1 MQTDQ
6 ILMTFFAGVLLL
18 GVLGFYLGRSK
29 ASRVRAGGTH
39 MHSQPGQYAWFTVL
53 SAAGPA
59 IVVAMVAAIVLGVFE
74 NAFPGW
80 LAVVGALGL
89 GAFGLFVGL
98 NRVRP
103 ELRARDSLERAV
115 KFSLLGAA
123 SISIFATFGILFS
136 IVFEALRFFQ
146 MESFWYFITG
156 TTWAPGDAFLEGAGR
171 LGGELDGEDVEAE
184 GGHNFGAVPLFAGTF
199 MITAI
204 AMLVAVPIGVSAA
217 IYMSEYAPA
226 RVRDVAKPVLEVL
239 AGIPTVVYGFF
250 AAITVA
256 PLIVAGADSV
266 GLDASFNNALAPGI
280 VMGIMIIP
288 FISSLSDDV
297 ISSVPTAMREGSL
310 SLGTTRAETIR
321 HVVLPAALPGII
333 SATLLGVSRALGE
346 TMIVVMAAG
355 MRPNLTANPLED
367 MTTVTVSIVSALTG
381 DNEFESAA
389 TLSAFALGLMLFV
402 VTLALN
408 FVSVIM
414 IRRFREKYAVSNL

>member
-6 ILMTFFAGVLLL
+6 ILMMFFAGVLLL
-18 GVLGFYLGRSK
+18 GALGFFLGRGK
-29 ASRVRAGGTH
+29 AARTRAGGTH
-39 MHSQPGQYAWFTVL
+39 MHSQPDQYAWFAVL
-53 SAAGPA
+53 SSAGPA
-59 IVVAMVAAIVLGVFE
+59 LIVAFFSAIVLGVFE

-80 LAVVGALGL
+80 LAVAGALGL

-98 NRVRP
+98 NRIRP
-103 ELRARDSLERAV
+103 ELKARDSLEQAV
-115 KFSLLGAA
+115 KWTLLSAA
-123 SISIFATFGILFS
+123 SISILTTFGILFS
-136 IVFEALRFFQ
+136 ILFEAIRFFQ

-156 TTWAPGDAFLEGAGR
+156 TNWAPGDSFLEAAGR
-171 LGGELDGEDVEAE
+171 GEGAE
-184 GGHNFGAVPLFAGTF
+184 GPSGNFGAVSLFAGTF

-217 IYMSEYAPA
+217 IYMAEYAPEH
-226 RVRDVAKPVLEVL
+226 VRTVAKPVLEVL

-256 PLIVAGADSV
+256 PLIVSAADSV

-297 ISSVPTAMREGSL
+297 ITSVPNAMRQGSL
-310 SLGTTRAETIR
+310 ALGTTRNETIR
-321 HVVLPAALPGII
+321 FVVLPAALPGII

-355 MRPNLTANPLED
+355 MRPNLTGNPLED
-367 MTTVTVSIVSALTG
+367 MTTVTVSIVSSLTG

-389 TLSAFALGLMLFV
+389 TLSAFALGLMLFAI
-402 VTLALN
+402 TLALN
-408 FVSVIM
+408 SVSVMM
-414 IRRFREKYAVSNL
+414 IRRFREKYAINDL

>member
-1 MQTDQ
+1 MQTDH

-18 GVLGFYLGRSK
+18 GALGFYLGRSK
-29 ASRVRAGGTH
+29 AARTRAGGTH
-39 MHSQPGQYAWFTVL
+39 MHSQPDQYAWFAVL
-53 SAAGPA
+53 TSAGPA
-59 IVVAMVAAIVLGVFE
+59 VIVAFLAAIVLGLFE

-80 LAVVGALGL
+80 LAIVGSLGL
-89 GAFGLFVGL
+89 GAFGLFLGL
-98 NRVRP
+98 KRIEP

-115 KFSLLGAA
+115 KWTLLGAA
-123 SISIFATFGILFS
+123 SVSILTTFGILFS
-136 IVFEALRFFQ
+136 ILFEAIRFFQ

-156 TTWAPGDAFLEGAGR
+156 TNWAPGDSFLEAAGR
-171 LGGELDGEDVEAE
+171 AE
-184 GGHNFGAVPLFAGTF
+184 GGEGPSGNFGAVPLFAGTF

-226 RVRDVAKPVLEVL
+226 HVRTVAKPVLEVL

-256 PLIVAGADSV
+256 PLIVTAADSV

-297 ISSVPTAMREGSL
+297 ISSVPTSMRQGSL
-310 SLGTTRAETIR
+310 ALGTTRNETIR
-321 HVVLPAALPGII
+321 YVVLPAALPGII

-389 TLSAFALGLMLFV
+389 TLSAFALGLVLFV
-402 VTLALN
+402 VTLLLN
-408 FVSVIM
+408 FMSVVM
-414 IRRFREKYAVSNL
+414 IRRFREKYAVNNL